1 MERVLRIH
9 HLSRGGCERLAVD
22 LGYLINVFSA
32 LGVSGHPH
40 PLLGHF
46 AELARMGEDEL
57 KERVALSR
65 ETGESAVVGAVR
77 AAELRIA
84 LIRGISIY

>member
-1 MERVLRIH
+1 
-9 HLSRGGCERLAVD
+9 
-22 LGYLINVFSA
+22 
-32 LGVSGHPH
+32 
-40 PLLGHF
+40 
-46 AELARMGEDEL
+46 MGEDEL